1 MFSQGFEIWL
11 ELMADVLPELV
22 ARTYFAS
29 DDEFSLYDEYNNM
42 TRYDVL
48 QKDSDQFKSFH

>member
-1 MFSQGFEIWL
+1 
-11 ELMADVLPELV
+11 MADVLPELV
-22 ARTYFAS
+22 ERAYFAS

-48 QKDSDQFKSFH
+48 QKDSDRFKSFH

>member
-1 MFSQGFEIWL
+1 
-11 ELMADVLPELV
+11 MADVLPELV

-48 QKDSDQFKSFH
+48 QKDSDQFKSFHFH